1 MRGTWQSD
9 DRGWWYQHSD
19 GTYTKN
25 GWEEIKGQW
34 YFFDENGYMKTGWID
49 WEGKRYYCDD
59 SGAMLK
65 DTTTPDGTILGYDG
79 SVKTD

>member
-1 MRGTWQSD
+1 
-9 DRGWWYQHSD
+9 
-19 GTYTKN
+19 
-25 GWEEIKGQW
+25 
-34 YFFDENGYMKTGWID
+34 MKTGWID